1 MVEFYSEILIKCAVV
16 IFALWIGGLS
26 TTAYGRLPND
36 IDIGPTHKP
45 LCDNCGAE
53 IKFKY
58 FFPILGYILSRGKC
72 INCKKPIPKVYL
84 WLEIA
89 VATYIILMS
98 FQYKIIDE
106 KFISKALCG
115 AYLIVLLFVYQTH
128 KRIKSRLVWMLTT
141 FLLIYKGYNGIL
153 PSVIELF
160 VCSAF
165 AYMTFYLYSKKIKVE
180 KTEFIMSTI
189 LVMSMGEIVAS
200 IFLLSAICFWM
211 LFIRKNNKQKNIHL
225 QQQHIVIV
233 PLITALLLM
242 FIA

>member
-1 MVEFYSEILIKCAVV
+1 MVEFYSEILIRCAVV
-16 IFALWIGGLS
+16 LFALWIGGLS

-45 LCDNCGAE
+45 SCDN
-53 IKFKY
+53 F
-58 FFPILGYILSRGKC
+58 GYILSRGKC
-72 INCKKPIPKVYL
+72 VHCKKPIPKVYL

-160 VCSAF
+160 ICSAF
-165 AYMTFYLYSKKIKVE
+165 AYMTFYLYAKRIKIE

-189 LVMSMGEIVAS
+189 LVLSMGEMVAS

-211 LFIRKNNKQKNIHL
+211 LFIRKNNKTNNTHL
-225 QQQHIVIV
+225 QQQHIVFI